1 MRILLVYPHNPDTF
15 WSFKHVLRFV
25 SKRST
30 FPPLGLLTIAAML
43 PSDWQLK
50 LVDLNVERLKDSD
63 LRWADYVMISA
74 MIIHK
79 QSVHEIVA
87 RCTALKKPVIAGGPL
102 FTTGYEA
109 FPAIQH
115 FVLGEAEDVMPQLV
129 ADMRTGALQPQYSP
143 TDRPDIKQV
152 LAPRWDLINFKHYV
166 TMAVQFSRGCP
177 YDCEFCDIIIM
188 NGRVP
193 RTKAPA
199 QLIAE
204 LDALRLQG
212 WKDMVFIVDDNFIGD
227 KNRTKAFLRELI
239 AWRERVQPSMG
250 FFTEASVNLADDT
263 ELCELMVK
271 AGFKKV
277 FVGIETPSAESLQEC
292 HKVQNKGRD
301 LVETVK
307 TLQRV
312 GLEVMGGFIVGFDS
326 DRQDVFKQ
334 QFDFIQ
340 RSGVVTAMVG
350 LLTALPQTKLYLRL
364 KKEGRLVADATGNNT
379 EAVLNFKP
387 KLNREFLQSGYRDL
401 MKRLYEP
408 KAYYQRI
415 RTFLKHHR
423 PSGPRLRL
431 SPSDFKA
438 FLKSFWLLGIWDR
451 NRHSYWRFFWSTLLR
466 RPGQLRYAIELAII
480 GYHFRR
486 VARRL

>member
-1 MRILLVYPHNPDTF
+1 MRILLVYPQNPDTF

-87 RCTALKKPVIAGGPL
+87 RCTAFMKPVIAGGPL
-102 FTTGYEA
+102 FTTGHDA

-129 ADMRTGALQPQYSP
+129 ADMRAGALQPQYSP
-143 TDRPDIKQV
+143 TDRPDIKRV
-152 LAPRWDLINFKHYV
+152 PAPRWDLINFKHYV

-193 RTKAPA
+193 RTKRPA

-227 KNRTKAFLRELI
+227 KNRTKALLRELI
-239 AWRERVQPSMG
+239 AWRVRVQPSMG

-292 HKVQNKGRD
+292 HKVQNRGRD
-301 LVETVK
+301 LVETVN
-307 TLQRV
+307 TLQRA

-350 LLTALPQTKLYLRL
+350 LLSALPQTKLYHRL

-415 RTFLKHHR
+415 RTFLKHHQ

-451 NRHSYWRFFWSTLLR
+451 NRRTYWRFFWSTLLR
-466 RPGQLRYAIELAII
+466 RPGQLRYAIEFAII

-486 VARRL
+486 VASRL